1 MSSYLESFQP
11 YIPFV
16 VFANTF
22 LIILLAVFLI
32 LLSRRTNE
40 TNKLLRWLSE
50 GERLQDVKILLYRQQ
65 TFMDNVDKN
74 FSTIRK
80 ELEEIREKQLD
91 TLQKVGFIRFD
102 AFRDIGGELSFSL
115 ALLNGKNEG
124 IVISSL
130 YGREGSRVYGKPVKD
145 GSSSFPLSDEEKE
158 AINRALG
165 GGV

>member
-32 LLSRRTNE
+32 LLIRRTNE
-40 TNKLLRWLSE
+40 ANRLLRWLSE